1 MGNTNTVSKIDLNRF
16 KNNKHTVRVNLTF
29 EDNGHSSTESMRVIY
44 RGISFA
50 DAERLDERYN
60 KAPSVREG
68 TIEFLADVVI
78 ELPDL
83 IDNNQP
89 VQATKEFWDTL
100 DTYYLNR
107 IYQAITDDR
116 SGKV

>member
-1 MGNTNTVSKIDLNRF
+1 
-16 KNNKHTVRVNLTF
+16 
-29 EDNGHSSTESMRVIY
+29 
-44 RGISFA
+44 
-50 DAERLDERYN
+50 
-60 KAPSVREG
+60 
-68 TIEFLADVVI
+68 VVI